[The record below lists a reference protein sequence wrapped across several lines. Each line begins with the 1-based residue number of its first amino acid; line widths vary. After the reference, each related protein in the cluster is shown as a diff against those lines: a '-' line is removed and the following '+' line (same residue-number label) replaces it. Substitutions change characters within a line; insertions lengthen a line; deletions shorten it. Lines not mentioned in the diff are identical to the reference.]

1 MKNEKMAQ
9 AMSFIDYA
17 LIEEANEVPAK
28 KQTRILEGSFL
39 RSISRYGGVAACALL
54 IIGLVFIANIS
65 GNDVLLY
72 GESLNDNPTTIT
84 EYLPRSVQHSI
95 EPQTLIEISLP
106 LELEFKKE
114 TKLTLTSGSMLVL
127 DENGETIYEGDEFVA
142 SGSVSIIVTI
152 PGDAEEFIIKT
163 NRSYNIVL
171 KPDQDSGIWYV
182 NIEK

>member
-65 GNDVLLY
+65 GNEVLLY

-114 TKLTLTSGSMLVL
+114 TKLTIDTGYMIIL
-127 DENGETIYEGDEFVA
+127 DQDGNVEFEGNEYTVNGK
-142 SGSVSIIVTI
+142 VSICLSF
-152 PGDAEEFIIKT
+152 PSDATRGIINT
-163 NRSYNIVL
+163 NRGYNIIL
-171 KPDQDSGIWYV
+171 TKDTESGIWYV